1 MYLTYILKYSVSSKK
16 TVYIIISLESFV
28 DKCYE
33 KFDVGGSVCKGIN
46 DGERVIPKM
55 HAEPSIYVVHVA
67 GTHAAMNHKHVTF
80 FVVCQPL
87 DGHINFI
94 LR

>member
-1 MYLTYILKYSVSSKK
+1 MTSYSYTQSDMASPKLKSYALDIYIFRKRYISKYRVSSKK

-46 DGERVIPKM
+46 DGERCM
-55 HAEPSIYVVHVA
+55 QS
-67 GTHAAMNHKHVTF
+67 
-80 FVVCQPL
+80 
-87 DGHINFI
+87 
-94 LR
+94 

>member
-1 MYLTYILKYSVSSKK
+1 MSSEK

-46 DGERVIPKM
+46 DGERVTPKDACR
-55 HAEPSIYVVHVA
+55 AEHP
-67 GTHAAMNHKHVTF
+67 
-80 FVVCQPL
+80 C
-87 DGHINFI
+87 
-94 LR
+94 

>member
-1 MYLTYILKYSVSSKK
+1 MWHLKNSSLMYLTYILKYSVSSKK

-46 DGERVIPKM
+46 DGERCM
-55 HAEPSIYVVHVA
+55 QS
-67 GTHAAMNHKHVTF
+67 
-80 FVVCQPL
+80 
-87 DGHINFI
+87 
-94 LR
+94 